1 MTILTGIFGGSF
13 NPIHNG
19 HTHIAQSVCESHLV
33 DELWLMV
40 SPQNPLK
47 ESRELLNEN
56 MRLHL
61 AEVATRDIPG
71 IHVSDFEFH
80 LPKPSFTYNTMMQLE
95 KAYPNR
101 SFSLVIG
108 ADNWCDFDKWF
119 MHDRL
124 LQRYPII
131 IYPREGY
138 DINKKV
144 LPKNVH
150 FIDMPLYPIS
160 ATQIRNNLRN
170 GQDISS
176 WVHPEVAKKITSFL
190 SKQ

>member
-1 MTILTGIFGGSF
+1 MRRQLS
-13 NPIHNG
+13 
-19 HTHIAQSVCESHLV
+19 
-33 DELWLMV
+33 ELA
-40 SPQNPLK
+40 S
-47 ESRELLNEN
+47 
-56 MRLHL
+56 
-61 AEVATRDIPG
+61 RDIPG

-108 ADNWCDFDKWF
+108 ADNWYDFDKWF

>member
-1 MTILTGIFGGSF
+1 
-13 NPIHNG
+13 
-19 HTHIAQSVCESHLV
+19 
-33 DELWLMV
+33 MV

-124 LQRYPII
+124 LQR
-131 IYPREGY
+131 
-138 DINKKV
+138 
-144 LPKNVH
+144 
-150 FIDMPLYPIS
+150 
-160 ATQIRNNLRN
+160 
-170 GQDISS
+170 
-176 WVHPEVAKKITSFL
+176 
-190 SKQ
+190 